1 MSVSSPQISTLVKI
15 MESLP
20 VSLQERVTEHLR
32 EYINDL
38 QDEIKW
44 DNSFAKSQ
52 SKLVAA
58 AKIAKQE
65 IAEGKAVVLDFN
77 QLWIPSILPSFWIEY
92 RKLNDDVRQ
101 SARKAYRLWADNAF
115 HPSLHFKCINS
126 EESIWS
132 VRITRNYRAL
142 GILDGDSV
150 TWFWIGSHDD
160 YEKFF

>member
-20 VSLQERVTEHLR
+20 VSLQERVTDHLR
-32 EYINDL
+32 EYISDL

-58 AKIAKQE
+58 ARIAKQE

-77 QLWIPSILPSFWIEY
+77 QL
-92 RKLNDDVRQ
+92 
-101 SARKAYRLWADNAF
+101 
-115 HPSLHFKCINS
+115 
-126 EESIWS
+126 
-132 VRITRNYRAL
+132 
-142 GILDGDSV
+142 
-150 TWFWIGSHDD
+150 
-160 YEKFF
+160 

>member
-20 VSLQERVTEHLR
+20 VSLQERVTDHLR

-58 AKIAKQE
+58 ARIAKQE
-65 IAEGKAVVLDFN
+65 IAEGKAGVLDFN
-77 QLWIPSILPSFWIEY
+77 QL
-92 RKLNDDVRQ
+92 
-101 SARKAYRLWADNAF
+101 
-115 HPSLHFKCINS
+115 
-126 EESIWS
+126 
-132 VRITRNYRAL
+132 
-142 GILDGDSV
+142 
-150 TWFWIGSHDD
+150 
-160 YEKFF
+160 

>member
-20 VSLQERVTEHLR
+20 VSLQERVTDHLR

-58 AKIAKQE
+58 ARIAKQE
-65 IAEGKAVVLDFN
+65 IAEGKAIVLDFN
-77 QLWIPSILPSFWIEY
+77 QL
-92 RKLNDDVRQ
+92 
-101 SARKAYRLWADNAF
+101 
-115 HPSLHFKCINS
+115 
-126 EESIWS
+126 
-132 VRITRNYRAL
+132 
-142 GILDGDSV
+142 
-150 TWFWIGSHDD
+150 
-160 YEKFF
+160 

>member
-1 MSVSSPQISTLVKI
+1 

-20 VSLQERVTEHLR
+20 VSLQERVTDHLR

-58 AKIAKQE
+58 ARIAKQE

-77 QLWIPSILPSFWIEY
+77 QL
-92 RKLNDDVRQ
+92 
-101 SARKAYRLWADNAF
+101 
-115 HPSLHFKCINS
+115 
-126 EESIWS
+126 
-132 VRITRNYRAL
+132 
-142 GILDGDSV
+142 
-150 TWFWIGSHDD
+150 
-160 YEKFF
+160 

>member
-20 VSLQERVTEHLR
+20 ASLQERVTDHLR

-58 AKIAKQE
+58 ARLAKQE
-65 IAEGKAVVLDFN
+65 IAEGKAVALDFN
-77 QLWIPSILPSFWIEY
+77 
-92 RKLNDDVRQ
+92 
-101 SARKAYRLWADNAF
+101 
-115 HPSLHFKCINS
+115 
-126 EESIWS
+126 
-132 VRITRNYRAL
+132 
-142 GILDGDSV
+142 
-150 TWFWIGSHDD
+150 
-160 YEKFF
+160 

>member
-20 VSLQERVTEHLR
+20 VSLQERVTDHLR

-58 AKIAKQE
+58 ARLAKQE

-77 QLWIPSILPSFWIEY
+77 QL
-92 RKLNDDVRQ
+92 
-101 SARKAYRLWADNAF
+101 
-115 HPSLHFKCINS
+115 
-126 EESIWS
+126 
-132 VRITRNYRAL
+132 
-142 GILDGDSV
+142 
-150 TWFWIGSHDD
+150 
-160 YEKFF
+160 

>member
-1 MSVSSPQISTLVKI
+1 MSVSSPQISTLVRI

-20 VSLQERVTEHLR
+20 VSLQERVTDHLR

-58 AKIAKQE
+58 ARIAKQE

-77 QLWIPSILPSFWIEY
+77 QL
-92 RKLNDDVRQ
+92 
-101 SARKAYRLWADNAF
+101 
-115 HPSLHFKCINS
+115 
-126 EESIWS
+126 
-132 VRITRNYRAL
+132 
-142 GILDGDSV
+142 
-150 TWFWIGSHDD
+150 
-160 YEKFF
+160 

>member
-20 VSLQERVTEHLR
+20 VSLQERVTDHLR

-44 DNSFAKSQ
+44 DSSFAKSQ

-58 AKIAKQE
+58 ARTAKQE

-77 QLWIPSILPSFWIEY
+77 QL
-92 RKLNDDVRQ
+92 
-101 SARKAYRLWADNAF
+101 
-115 HPSLHFKCINS
+115 
-126 EESIWS
+126 
-132 VRITRNYRAL
+132 
-142 GILDGDSV
+142 
-150 TWFWIGSHDD
+150 
-160 YEKFF
+160 

>member
-20 VSLQERVTEHLR
+20 VSLQERVTDHLR

-58 AKIAKQE
+58 ARIAKQE
-65 IAEGKAVVLDFN
+65 IAEDKAVVLDFN
-77 QLWIPSILPSFWIEY
+77 QL
-92 RKLNDDVRQ
+92 
-101 SARKAYRLWADNAF
+101 
-115 HPSLHFKCINS
+115 
-126 EESIWS
+126 
-132 VRITRNYRAL
+132 
-142 GILDGDSV
+142 
-150 TWFWIGSHDD
+150 
-160 YEKFF
+160 